1 MWAAAIPTKKAPW
14 TRLAS
19 QRHIQPRGLEQFRP
33 PDHKE
38 GSTLDDPCP
47 CVQGGLQSSNG
58 QARPTIR
65 RIYTWAVPI
74 SSISAWLAQT
84 PPIPQRNV
92 RRLTWK
98 SRYPTQRGTK
108 WTDLELLG
116 WAERCKL
123 SDNQSHKETFP
134 SFFCVPSLTTLVA
147 SCRLSLL
154 CATAALTLGWE
165 MKTPDLKCSYKHK
178 SFMSTG
184 YVPLSE
190 RWTNWVL
197 YVVDPSACFYHKY
210 ARGWGSRVITCQSYP
225 LRNCHA
231 VFHGHEW
238 CSL

>member
-1 MWAAAIPTKKAPW
+1 MWAAAIPTKKASW

-19 QRHIQPRGLEQFRP
+19 QRHIQPRDLEHFRP

-74 SSISAWLAQT
+74 SSIFAWLAQT

-92 RRLTWK
+92 RRPTWK

-123 SDNQSHKETFP
+123 SDNQ
-134 SFFCVPSLTTLVA
+134 
-147 SCRLSLL
+147 
-154 CATAALTLGWE
+154 
-165 MKTPDLKCSYKHK
+165 
-178 SFMSTG
+178 
-184 YVPLSE
+184 LSE

-210 ARGWGSRVITCQSYP
+210 ARGWGSRVITCQPYP

-231 VFHGHEW
+231 VFNGHEW